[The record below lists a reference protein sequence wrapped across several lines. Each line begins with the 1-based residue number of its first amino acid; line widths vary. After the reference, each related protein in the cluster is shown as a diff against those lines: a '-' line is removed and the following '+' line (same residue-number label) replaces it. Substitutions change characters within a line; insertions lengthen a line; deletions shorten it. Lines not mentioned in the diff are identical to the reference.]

1 MEEFERVCCVR
12 GYHVYKEIW
21 EAATGEI
28 LICER
33 ELHNG
38 RDRYAEAVKKS
49 GTIIGYLPRKLT
61 RVCSLFLRRG
71 GTIICTVTGGRRYSA
86 DLPQGGLEVPC
97 SLLFFCAFNF
107 RCCLGLRKYFNN
119 ELFPNYGI

>member
-33 ELHNG
+33 EFHNG
-38 RDRYAEAVKKS
+38 RDRYAVAVKKAS
-49 GTIIGYLPRKLT
+49 CIGRA
-61 RVCSLFLRRG
+61 S
-71 GTIICTVTGGRRYSA
+71 
-86 DLPQGGLEVPC
+86 
-97 SLLFFCAFNF
+97 
-107 RCCLGLRKYFNN
+107 CLSRW
-119 ELFPNYGI
+119 

>member
-1 MEEFERVCCVR
+1 MDEFERVCCIS

-21 EAATGEI
+21 EAATEEI

-38 RDRYAEAVKKS
+38 PDRYAVAIKKS
-49 GTIIGYLPRKLT
+49 GTIIGHLPRKLS

-71 GTIICTVTGGRRYSA
+71 DTIICAVTGGRRYSA

-97 SLLFFCAFNF
+97 SLLIKAKPKEVQK
-107 RCCLGLRKYFNN
+107 LRKLWKKN
-119 ELFPNYGI
+119 

>member
-33 ELHNG
+33 EFHNG
-38 RDRYAEAVKKS
+38 RNRYAVAVKKS
-49 GTIIGYLPRKLT
+49 SCIGRASCLSL
-61 RVCSLFLRRG
+61 CSQER
-71 GTIICTVTGGRRYSA
+71 
-86 DLPQGGLEVPC
+86 
-97 SLLFFCAFNF
+97 LL
-107 RCCLGLRKYFNN
+107 LKKTTT
-119 ELFPNYGI
+119 P

>member
-38 RDRYAEAVKKS
+38 RDRYAVAVKKS
-49 GTIIGYLPRKLT
+49 GTIIGHLK
-61 RVCSLFLRRG
+61 
-71 GTIICTVTGGRRYSA
+71 I
-86 DLPQGGLEVPC
+86 
-97 SLLFFCAFNF
+97 
-107 RCCLGLRKYFNN
+107 
-119 ELFPNYGI
+119 

>member
-1 MEEFERVCCVR
+1 MEECERVCCIR

-21 EAATGEI
+21 EVATGEV

-33 ELHNG
+33 ELHNV
-38 RDRYAEAVKKS
+38 RDRYAVAVKKS
-49 GTIIGYLPRKLT
+49 GTIIGHLPRKLS

-71 GTIICTVTGGRRYSA
+71 GTIVCTVTGGRRYSA

-97 SLLFFCAFNF
+97 SLLFKATPKEVQKLKTLWKKN
-107 RCCLGLRKYFNN
+107 
-119 ELFPNYGI
+119 